1 MIEYE
6 GQRIDNN
13 DYLMKRMKGSLQ
25 QKDAEIAALK
35 SQLEETI
42 RVKDGK
48 IEALEKSVTFF
59 KKRYH
64 NTLKPRDKPRSET
77 TDDES
82 QGMQETAGEVPAS
95 PPIST

>member
-13 DYLMKRMKGSLQ
+13 DYLMKKMKGSLQ

-48 IEALEKSVTFF
+48 IDDLKRSVKFYQARVKIT
-59 KKRYH
+59 R
-64 NTLKPRDKPRSET
+64 KPREKPKSET
-77 TDDES
+77 TDSES
-82 QGMQETAGEVPAS
+82 QGVQETVGEDSAS